1 MTPRSCLFAAGL
13 ALALACAAAAS
24 AQSVS
29 SDRMREKAEGKDGK
43 PATVDEW
50 SRDLANDDPMV
61 RLKGVKMLS
70 ESTDAK
76 AVPFLVQAL
85 GDPDLRVRA
94 KAIDACATVRAN
106 DATPVLVQQLFIRGN
121 EPELKQRILAALGKI
136 GDPRA
141 SKSIMDFLS
150 RDLDHATRG
159 TAIYA
164 LGDIGDPESLEFLEG
179 LEGTEPHPTLKRLA
193 REAVAKV
200 HYQQAVK
207 QTEAKEPLNSF
218 LKDEDEPAQ

>member
-1 MTPRSCLFAAGL
+1 MTPCSRLLAAGL
-13 ALALACAAAAS
+13 VLALSCAAAAS
-24 AQSVS
+24 AQSVAG
-29 SDRMREKAEGKDGK
+29 DRERQRNEGKDGK
-43 PATVDEW
+43 PVTIDEW
-50 SRDLANDDPMV
+50 SRDLANEDPLV

-141 SKSIMDFLS
+141 SKPIMDFLG

-164 LGDIGDPESLEFLEG
+164 LGDIGDPESLEFLEN
-179 LEGTEPHPTLKRLA
+179 LQGTEPHPTLKRLA

-200 HYQQAVK
+200 HYQQSMK
-207 QTEAKEPLNSF
+207 QTEAKEPLNTF
-218 LKDEDEPAQ
+218 LKNDEPPK